1 MGTDVKSAGGSHF
14 VRGIVEVDTGPRLKT
29 QPQTT

>member
-1 MGTDVKSAGGSHF
+1 MGTGGSHF
-14 VRGIVEVDTGPRLKT
+14 VRGIVEVDTGPLLRT